1 MKNLST
7 TGTSFSGAMMS
18 RQDELN
24 SCFTVWQ
31 VQNLVRDVLDNDKRL
46 YPAAIEYGKKV
57 IAQLSTIRTY
67 QRALQYIYNII
78 LAGDSEG
85 CFWTDEAVMRKR
97 GAKWK

>member
-7 TGTSFSGAMMS
+7 VGTSFSGAMMA

-24 SCFTVWQ
+24 ACSTVWQ
-31 VQNLVRDVLDNDKRL
+31 IQNLIRDVLEKGKL
-46 YPAAIEYGKKV
+46 YPSAIEYGKKV
-57 IAQLSTIRTY
+57 VAKLSTIRTY
-67 QRALQYIYNII
+67 QKGLEYIYNII

-85 CFWTDEAVMRKR
+85 CFWTDDSGKHAR

>member
-7 TGTSFSGAMMS
+7 TGTS
-18 RQDELN
+18 
-24 SCFTVWQ
+24 WQ
-31 VQNLVRDVLDNDKRL
+31 IQNLVRDILDKDKKL

-57 IAQLSTIRTY
+57 IAQLSNIRTY
-67 QRALQYIYNII
+67 QSALQYIYNII